1 MANQTFGECL
11 YDVMCRP
18 TAVHAQSVPVQS
30 VRLVTRVVH
39 DATCQRSAMWHGM
52 VTDMPCM
59 VHMTF
64 TEKG

>member
-1 MANQTFGECL
+1 MTNRTFGECL

-18 TAVHAQSVPVQS
+18 TEVHAQSVPVQS
-30 VRLVTRVVH
+30 VRLVTRVVQH
-39 DATCQRSAMWHGM
+39 DPTCTRTAMMHAM
-52 VTDMPCM
+52 VDTPCM